1 MENGHQRNAFGGEKR
16 ERNYLTT
23 VSCMLYTVIFTV
35 KGVTFKI
42 PGQNFKMNFHKHF
55 YWKQVN
61 KCLNYSFL
69 SVLELNLLEKPE
81 KNYVQLWKIKKN
93 E

>member
-55 YWKQVN
+55 Y
-61 KCLNYSFL
+61 
-69 SVLELNLLEKPE
+69 
-81 KNYVQLWKIKKN
+81 
-93 E
+93 